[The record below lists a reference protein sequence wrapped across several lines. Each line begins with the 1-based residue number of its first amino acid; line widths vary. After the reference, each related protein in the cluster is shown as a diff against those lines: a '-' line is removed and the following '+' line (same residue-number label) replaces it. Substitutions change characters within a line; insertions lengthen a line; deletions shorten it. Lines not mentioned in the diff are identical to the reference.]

1 MLDMSVPTYFQYFN
15 LGLLSM
21 TLLLPLI
28 LQLAFVENALSWIW
42 SMFATLQIITTFCLL
57 KTVSTPNFIM
67 AMQPVYFI
75 TGFQI
80 PQYNKLIEEQ
90 VFRKPIEPNQLKE
103 TYPDLMY
110 ARQVFN
116 IGRPESYITASF
128 FFLPVIVVILL
139 AMIVSKCNNSVRLP
153 GVMERAFFFIDS
165 SIRWNMVLR
174 YFRQV
179 YVPFLLSLFLI

>member
-28 LQLAFVENALSWIW
+28 LQLAFVENAMSWIW
-42 SMFATLQIITTFCLL
+42 SMFATLQIITTLCLL
-57 KTVSTPNFIM
+57 KTRSTPNFIM
-67 AMQPVYFI
+67 AMQPIYFI

-80 PQYNKLIEEQ
+80 PQYSRLIEDQ
-90 VFRKPIEPNQLKE
+90 VFRKTIEPDQLKE
-103 TYPDLMY
+103 NYPDLMY

-116 IGRPESYITASF
+116 IGHPEAHITASF
-128 FFLPVIVVILL
+128 FFLPVILFVLL

-153 GVMERAFFFIDS
+153 GVIERAFFFIDS